1 MTTPSPA
8 IVFITH
14 AAPQDN
20 EFSLWLNSKLAIAG
34 YNVWVDR
41 QRLRG
46 GDDSWVE
53 INRVLRHAALKQIVA
68 FSKNVRKPGV
78 QKELAI
84 GDVVRRDRADPAF
97 IIPIRIDDV
106 AFSDAPPEFLRA
118 NIIDAYPNWHDC
130 LKELFET
137 LDNAGVP
144 RSSSP
149 DAEALR
155 RIVEA
160 REEGRRFVI
169 NKPEKALTNWFPI
182 TPPASIRYYRF
193 EGMQEQM
200 KAWMTD
206 CRIPVVSMGRLAAAF
221 ADPPTFA
228 ESSSFQQTTPTAYEV
243 PFGDFVG
250 GENLGPYAE
259 RSSATNDVVN
269 LLRQYFNKKAKER
282 GLLPVEFA
290 NKDVGWFFPDGLL
303 PGNRLAFEAEDGRRI
318 RRATS
323 GKFKTLR
330 WHVCVIPKPRV
341 WPELVYR
348 VHANVVLSTD
358 GKTPIP
364 GDQTH
369 KRRRRLTKSWWND
382 VWRDRLLAAMH
393 FLADE
398 NKKVVIETGDGSF
411 EVSIMPL
418 LLDVPVSYEAVDP
431 PLPSEEDDEGN
442 IVPTATLDDQTDD
455 TDQDDSSDKDQE
467 SDE

>member
-1 MTTPSPA
+1 
-8 IVFITH
+8 
-14 AAPQDN
+14 
-20 EFSLWLNSKLAIAG
+20 
-34 YNVWVDR
+34 
-41 QRLRG
+41 
-46 GDDSWVE
+46 
-53 INRVLRHAALKQIVA
+53 
-68 FSKNVRKPGV
+68 
-78 QKELAI
+78 
-84 GDVVRRDRADPAF
+84 
-97 IIPIRIDDV
+97 
-106 AFSDAPPEFLRA
+106 
-118 NIIDAYPNWHDC
+118 
-130 LKELFET
+130 
-137 LDNAGVP
+137 
-144 RSSSP
+144 
-149 DAEALR
+149 
-155 RIVEA
+155 
-160 REEGRRFVI
+160 
-169 NKPEKALTNWFPI
+169 
-182 TPPASIRYYRF
+182 
-193 EGMQEQM
+193 M